1 MSVSEII
8 TSLYTSNDFTTLAPA
23 NNSALYVPPGCV
35 LRQFVK
41 YIPWNNDDN
50 IVPKRVEVIVRFVF
64 NALVLPVLLL
74 ICVPTNITNMIVFY
88 KQGLKERIN
97 TCLFALSLAD
107 LMFVVSAYG
116 TDCDRIYMFL
126 VGRGAE
132 VGAASI
138 FFYRSNLIGFY
149 GFVTASQVV
158 SSVIALERCLCVFRP
173 LLAKGLVTTRTT
185 AIFLLM
191 STVLIVGGYVVVV
204 GLRYGVVC
212 VFDVATNRSS
222 FNAYPS
228 EFYFQNRRIMD
239 FMLSVVYG
247 MLLPGTCMTI
257 VTISTVATVVKMMR
271 LTKWR
276 EKVSSASNTLTSRDL
291 AVTRMIVGTSVLFI
305 ACAVPSFLIRSA
317 VLVFP
322 DVRLGGR
329 HENFYYILIRL
340 YQQTSAVN
348 CTFNF
353 FVYYTFGSKF
363 RETVHQLFSSCGC
376 RRKTVSVVSESL
388 TNDTTF

>member
-1 MSVSEII
+1 MLVSEIVP
-8 TSLYTSNDFTTLAPA
+8 SLHTSNDLTTLAPA
-23 NNSALYVPPGCV
+23 NTSVLYVPAGCV

-41 YIPWNNDDN
+41 YIPWNNEDN
-50 IVPKRVEVIVRFVF
+50 IVPKRAEVIVRFIF
-64 NALVLPVLLL
+64 NALVMPILLL

-132 VGAASI
+132 VGAAYM

-173 LLAKGLVTTRTT
+173 LLAKSLVTTRTT
-185 AIFLLM
+185 VIFLLL

-204 GLRYGVVC
+204 GLRYSVVC

-222 FNAYPS
+222 LNAYPS
-228 EFYFQNRRIMD
+228 EFYLHNRRIMD

-247 MLLPGTCMTI
+247 MLLPVICMTI
-257 VTISTVATVVKMMR
+257 VTISTVAMVVQMMK
-271 LTKWR
+271 LTRWR
-276 EKVSSASNTLTSRDL
+276 EKVSSASETLTSRDL

-305 ACAVPSFLIRSA
+305 ACAVPSFLFRSA

-322 DVRLGGR
+322 DFRVGGR
-329 HENFYYILIRL
+329 HENFYHILVLL

-363 RETVHQLFSSCGC
+363 RETVHQLFSSCG
-376 RRKTVSVVSESL
+376 RRKKTVSVVSENV
-388 TNDTTF
+388 TYDITF